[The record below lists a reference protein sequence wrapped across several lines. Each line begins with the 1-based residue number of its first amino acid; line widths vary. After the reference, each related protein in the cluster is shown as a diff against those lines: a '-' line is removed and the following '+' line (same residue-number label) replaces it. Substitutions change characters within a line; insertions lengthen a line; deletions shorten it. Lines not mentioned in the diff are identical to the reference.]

1 MWEEVS
7 GLPDLVLASASP
19 RRQEL
24 LRLLGLPF
32 TVDAPEVDERTVLPA
47 REAVQELALRKALA
61 GAGLHPGCVILA
73 ADTLVT
79 LDGTPL
85 GKPAD
90 EADAFRMLQALSGQ
104 THHVYTGVCCV
115 APDGSLRRGLDAS
128 QVTFAEMT
136 DAEIR
141 GYIATG
147 EPMDKAGAYAIQ
159 GGAVA
164 WIRELRGSPSG
175 VIGLPL
181 PLTRDLL
188 RSCGLII

>member
-1 MWEEVS
+1 M
-7 GLPDLVLASASP
+7 PDLILASASP

-24 LRLLGLPF
+24 LRRLGLPF
-32 TVDAPEVDERTVLPA
+32 STDAPDVDESTPLRA
-47 REAVQELALRKALA
+47 REAVQELARRKALTCVRH
-61 GAGLHPGCVILA
+61 HPGCVILA

-79 LDGTPL
+79 LDGSPL

-90 EADAFRMLQALSGQ
+90 EADAFRMLRALSGK
-104 THHVYTGVCCV
+104 THQVFTGVCCV
-115 APDGSLRRGLDAS
+115 AADGSLHRGLDTS
-128 QVTFAEMT
+128 HVSFCGIT

-141 GYIATG
+141 AYIATG

-159 GGAVA
+159 GGAMA

-181 PLTRDLL
+181 TLTRDLL
-188 RSCGLII
+188 RACGLIF